1 MFNGTFV
8 WETVYTS
15 VVGLVFP
22 LIVTT
27 WCIHDEHCLG
37 ELTFTRVE
45 LGLVSTACEFH
56 QQTLMLLYWT
66 MSR

>member
-45 LGLVSTACEFH
+45 LGLVTTACEFH
-56 QQTLMLLYWT
+56 
-66 MSR
+66 